1 MSGAHKQI
9 ETIASLLREQS
20 TIALATVDEHGA
32 PCLAPLFYIAD
43 DELTLYWLS
52 ASDSLHS
59 RNLARTPRASASV
72 CRPTENWRDI
82 CGVQMHGS
90 ATAVME
96 QSRRKALV
104 DRYCERFKLGSLFR
118 LPISQCVLYAFQPD
132 SFRMIDNSKHFGKK
146 FEVSRGPE
154 GWICTRQ

>member
-1 MSGAHKQI
+1 MNDPHKQI
-9 ETIASLLREQS
+9 EAIGALLREQS
-20 TIALATVDEHGA
+20 TVALATVDEHGE
-32 PCLAPLFYIAD
+32 PCVAPLFYIAD

-52 ASDSLHS
+52 ADDSLHS

-72 CRPTENWRDI
+72 SRSTENWREI

-90 ATAVME
+90 ATAVTE
-96 QSRRKALV
+96 QSRRKDLV
-104 DRYCERFKLGSLFR
+104 KRYCERFKLGSVFR

-132 SFRMIDNSKHFGKK
+132 FFRMIDNSKHFGKK
-146 FEVSRGPE
+146 FELSRGPD